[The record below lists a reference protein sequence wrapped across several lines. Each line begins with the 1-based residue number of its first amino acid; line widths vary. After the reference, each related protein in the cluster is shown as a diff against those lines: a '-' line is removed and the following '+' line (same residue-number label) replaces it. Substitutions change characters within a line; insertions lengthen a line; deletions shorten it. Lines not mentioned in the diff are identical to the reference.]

1 MYVGVKLSIVSYI
14 APRGA
19 ICELAHH
26 KPVGGGLTVS
36 VGPNRGLRTVMQ
48 IEF

>member
-1 MYVGVKLSIVSYI
+1 MSC
-14 APRGA
+14 P
-19 ICELAHH
+19 HH

-36 VGPNRGLRTVMQ
+36 FGPYCGLRTVMQ